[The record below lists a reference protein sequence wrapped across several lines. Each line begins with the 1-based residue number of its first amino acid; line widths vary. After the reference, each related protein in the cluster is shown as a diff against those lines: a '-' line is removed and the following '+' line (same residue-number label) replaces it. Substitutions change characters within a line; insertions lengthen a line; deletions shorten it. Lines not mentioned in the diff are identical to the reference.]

1 MIKFWRFI
9 VALYRSDQQIDFP
22 RLWNKT
28 RIASL
33 VVLVLSGAG
42 FAVRGLDLGIDFS
55 GGTSWE
61 VQAAGVSV
69 SETRSAL
76 QETEVGSAKI
86 QTVGAD
92 TIRVRADTN
101 DAENVSL
108 VRTALAELANVE
120 LEQVSVTTVGPS
132 WGSQVTAKARN
143 ALLVF
148 FALVAAYIA
157 IRLEWKMAIGA
168 LAAVIHDIIV
178 CVGFYSLFQLE
189 ITPATII
196 AFLTIMGY
204 SLYDTIVVYDK
215 VHEVVGKI
223 SSDRRHTYT
232 EMMNISLNRVLMR
245 SVNTSI
251 TSMMPILSMLVIGS
265 ALFGASTL
273 EEFSVAL
280 LLGVVVGTYSSLF
293 VAAPLVSWLKEREPE
308 NIALAQKSQFRQAG
322 SRKADTGDR
331 GRSGRIEAGRGS
343 TRLRKK
349 VLGGSSDTSRDDS
362 RIEESDDTLEFSGS
376 EAPQATQKP
385 GFDRTSRQTES
396 TSGPHRSLP
405 TASSVPI
412 IKPKPRKKRRKK

>member
-1 MIKFWRFI
+1 MSKFWRFI
-9 VALYRSDQQIDFP
+9 VTLYRSDQRIDFP
-22 RLWNKT
+22 RLWSKT
-28 RIASL
+28 RMISL
-33 VVLVLSGAG
+33 VVLVLSGAS
-42 FAVRGLDLGIDFS
+42 FVVRGLDLGIDFS

-69 SETRSAL
+69 AETRNAL
-76 QETEVGSAKI
+76 QETEVGNAKI
-86 QTVGAD
+86 QTVGGD
-92 TIRVRADTN
+92 TIRVRSDIN
-101 DAENVSL
+101 NAEAVSL
-108 VRTALAELANVE
+108 VRTVLADLANVE

-168 LAAVIHDIIV
+168 LVAVIHDIIV

-215 VHEVVGKI
+215 VREVVGKT
-223 SSDRRHTYT
+223 SSGGRHTYT

-308 NIALAQKSQFRQAG
+308 NIALAQKLQFRQAG
-322 SRKADTGDR
+322 SREP
-331 GRSGRIEAGRGS
+331 EAS
-343 TRLRKK
+343 
-349 VLGGSSDTSRDDS
+349 
-362 RIEESDDTLEFSGS
+362 
-376 EAPQATQKP
+376 QATRKP
-385 GFDRTSRQTES
+385 GSDRTSRQSES
-396 TSGPHRSLP
+396 TSKPIKSSLI
-405 TASSVPI
+405 ASSVPI
-412 IKPKPRKKRRKK
+412 IKPKPRKKRRKNR